1 MEQILEY
8 NDLGKFD
15 NNIKAYIYKSDKY
28 KQEVK

>member
-15 NNIKAYIYKSDKY
+15 NNIKAYKSDKY